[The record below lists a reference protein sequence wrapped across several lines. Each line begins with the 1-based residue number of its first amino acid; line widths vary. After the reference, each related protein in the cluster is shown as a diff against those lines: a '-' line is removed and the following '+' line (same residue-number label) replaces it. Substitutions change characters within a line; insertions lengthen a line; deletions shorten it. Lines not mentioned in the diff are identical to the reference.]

1 MPQRHTC
8 GSGFTREEPRSGS
21 GFPIPGADPVKS
33 LDHLSFDNRF
43 ARLGDTFSTEV
54 LPDPIAE
61 PRLVVASEAAMR
73 LLDLDPA
80 EAERPV
86 FAELFS
92 GHKLWAEAE
101 PRAMVYSGHQFGS
114 YNPRLGDGRG
124 LLLGEVVNDVGEHW
138 DLHLKGAGQTPYS
151 RMGDGRAVLRSSIR
165 EFLASEA
172 LHALGIPSSR
182 ALCVIGSSTPVWRE
196 TRESAAMLLRLAQS
210 HVRFGHFEYFYY
222 TKQPEQQR
230 VLLEHVLQ
238 QHYPECLD
246 AEQPFLAMFRTI
258 VERNAELVARW
269 QAYGFCH
276 GVMNTD
282 NMSILGI
289 TFDFGP
295 YAFLDDFDANFI
307 CNHSDDRGRYS
318 YANQVPIA
326 HWNLSA
332 LAQALTTVI
341 EVEPLKRTLELFLP
355 LYQAHYLDLMR
366 RRLGLTCAED
376 DDMALVERLLQ
387 RMQSGGVDYTL
398 FFRRLGDQPVAEALQ
413 QVRNDFIDLAGFDAW
428 GAEYLAR
435 CQREPGNAEGRR
447 ARMHAVNPL
456 YILRNYLA
464 QKAIEAAEGG
474 DYSEVRRLHQVLS
487 KPFEEQDGMQA
498 YAERPPEWGKHLE
511 ISCSS

>member
-1 MPQRHTC
+1 MK
-8 GSGFTREEPRSGS
+8 
-21 GFPIPGADPVKS
+21 A
-33 LDHLSFDNRF
+33 LDELTFDNRF
-43 ARLGDTFSTEV
+43 ARLGDAFSTHV
-54 LPDPIAE
+54 LPEPLDN
-61 PRLVVASEAAMR
+61 PRLVAASPAAMA

-80 EAERPV
+80 VAESPV
-86 FAELFS
+86 FAELFG

-114 YNPRLGDGRG
+114 YNPQLGDGRG
-124 LLLGEVVNDVGEHW
+124 LLLGEVYNQAGEHW

-182 ALCVIGSSTPVWRE
+182 ALCVIGSDTPVWRE
-196 TRESAAMLLRLAQS
+196 KQERGAMVLRLAQS
-210 HVRFGHFEYFYY
+210 HIRFGHFEYFYY
-222 TKQPEQQR
+222 TKKPELHKQ
-230 VLLEHVLQ
+230 LGEHVLAL
-238 QHYPECLD
+238 HFPECL
-246 AEQPFLAMFRTI
+246 EQPEPYLAMFREI
-258 VERNAELVARW
+258 VERNAELIAKW

-295 YAFLDDFDANFI
+295 FAFLDDFDAHFI
-307 CNHSDDRGRYS
+307 CNHSDDQGRYS
-318 YANQVPIA
+318 FSNQVPIGQ
-326 HWNLSA
+326 WNLSA
-332 LAQALTTVI
+332 LAQALTPFI
-341 EVEPLKRTLELFLP
+341 SVEALREALGLFLP

-366 RRLGLTCAED
+366 RRLGFTQAED
-376 DDMALVERLLQ
+376 DDQKLVERLLQ
-387 RMQSGGVDYTL
+387 LMQNSGVDYSL
-398 FFRRLGDQPVAEALQ
+398 FFRRLGEQAPDQALTRLRDDF
-413 QVRNDFIDLAGFDAW
+413 VDRNGFDAW
-428 GAEYLAR
+428 AEQYRQRVAR
-435 CQREPGNAEGRR
+435 DPLQGQDLRRE
-447 ARMHAVNPL
+447 RMHAVNPL

-464 QKAIEAAEGG
+464 QKAIDAAESG

-487 KPFEEQDGMQA
+487 RPFEEQEGMQG

>member
-1 MPQRHTC
+1 MK
-8 GSGFTREEPRSGS
+8 
-21 GFPIPGADPVKS
+21 A
-33 LDHLSFDNRF
+33 LDELTFDNRF
-43 ARLGDTFSTEV
+43 ARLGDAFSTHV
-54 LPDPIAE
+54 LPEPIDA
-61 PRLVVASEAAMR
+61 PRLVVASPAAMA

-80 EAERPV
+80 VAQSPV
-86 FAELFS
+86 FAELFG

-114 YNPRLGDGRG
+114 YNPQLGDGRG
-124 LLLGEVVNDVGEHW
+124 LLLGEVYNQAGEHW

-182 ALCVIGSSTPVWRE
+182 ALCVIGSDTPVWRE
-196 TRESAAMLLRLAQS
+196 KQERAAMVLRLAPS

-222 TKQPEQQR
+222 TQRPEQQKA
-230 VLLEHVLQ
+230 LGEHVLAM
-238 QHYPECLD
+238 HFPECL
-246 AEQPFLAMFRTI
+246 EQPEPYLAMFREI
-258 VERNAELVARW
+258 VERNAELIAKW

-295 YAFLDDFDANFI
+295 FAFLDDFDAHFI
-307 CNHSDDRGRYS
+307 CNHSDDQGRYS
-318 YANQVPIA
+318 FSNQVPIGQ
-326 HWNLSA
+326 WNLSA
-332 LAQALTTVI
+332 LAQALTPFI
-341 EVEPLKRTLELFLP
+341 SVEALRETLGLYLP

-366 RRLGLTCAED
+366 RRLGFITGEEGD
-376 DDMALVERLLQ
+376 QALVEQLLQ
-387 RMQSGGVDYTL
+387 LMQNSGVDYSL
-398 FFRRLGDQPVAEALQ
+398 FFRRLGDEPAETAVARLRDDFVDLQ
-413 QVRNDFIDLAGFDAW
+413 GFDAW
-428 GAEYLAR
+428 AQRYCAR
-435 CQREPGNAEGRR
+435 VALEHDGDEPQRRT
-447 ARMHAVNPL
+447 RMHAVNPL

-464 QKAIEAAEGG
+464 QKAIDAAERG
-474 DYSEVRRLHQVLS
+474 DYAEVRRLHQVLS
-487 KPFEEQDGMQA
+487 NPFEQQPGMDS

>member
-1 MPQRHTC
+1 MK
-8 GSGFTREEPRSGS
+8 
-21 GFPIPGADPVKS
+21 A
-33 LDHLSFDNRF
+33 LDELTFDNRF
-43 ARLGDTFSTEV
+43 ARLGDAFSTHV
-54 LPDPIAE
+54 LPEPLDN
-61 PRLVVASEAAMR
+61 PRLVAASPAAMA

-80 EAERPV
+80 VAESPV
-86 FAELFS
+86 FAELFG

-114 YNPRLGDGRG
+114 YNPQLGDGRG
-124 LLLGEVVNDVGEHW
+124 LLLGEVYNQAGEHW

-182 ALCVIGSSTPVWRE
+182 ALCVIGSDTPVWRE
-196 TRESAAMLLRLAQS
+196 KQERGAMVLRLAPS

-222 TKQPEQQR
+222 TKKPEQQKQ
-230 VLLEHVLQ
+230 LGEHVLAL
-238 QHYPECLD
+238 HFPECL
-246 AEQPFLAMFRTI
+246 EQPEPYLAMFREI
-258 VERNAELVARW
+258 VERNAELIAKW
-269 QAYGFCH
+269 QTYGFCH

-295 YAFLDDFDANFI
+295 FAFLDDFDAHFI
-307 CNHSDDRGRYS
+307 CNHSDDQGRYS
-318 YANQVPIA
+318 FSNQVPVGQ
-326 HWNLSA
+326 WNLSA
-332 LAQALTTVI
+332 LAQALTPFI
-341 EVEPLKRTLELFLP
+341 SVEALREALGLFLP

-366 RRLGLTCAED
+366 RRLGFTQAED
-376 DDMALVERLLQ
+376 DDQKLVERLLQ
-387 RMQSGGVDYTL
+387 LMQNSGVDYSL
-398 FFRRLGDQPVAEALQ
+398 FFRRLGEQAPDQALA
-413 QVRNDFIDLAGFDAW
+413 RLRDDFVDRDGFDAW
-428 GAEYLAR
+428 AEQYRQRVAR
-435 CQREPGNAEGRR
+435 DPLQGQDLRRE
-447 ARMHAVNPL
+447 RMHAVNPL

-464 QKAIEAAEGG
+464 QKAIDAAESG

-487 KPFEEQDGMQA
+487 RPFEEQEGMQG

>member
-1 MPQRHTC
+1 MK
-8 GSGFTREEPRSGS
+8 
-21 GFPIPGADPVKS
+21 A
-33 LDHLSFDNRF
+33 LDELTFDNRF
-43 ARLGDTFSTEV
+43 ARLGDAFSTQV
-54 LPDPIAE
+54 LPEPIAE
-61 PRLVVASEAAMR
+61 PRLVVASEAAMA
-73 LLDLDPA
+73 LLDLEPT
-80 EAERPV
+80 EAQSPV

-92 GHKLWAEAE
+92 GHKLWEEAD

-124 LLLGEVVNDVGEHW
+124 LLLGEVLNDAGEHW

-196 TRESAAMLLRLAQS
+196 TRESAAMLLRLARS

-222 TKQPEQQR
+222 TRQPEQQR
-230 VLLEHVLQ
+230 VLIDHVLEL
-238 QHYPECLD
+238 HYPECRD
-246 AEQPFLAMFRTI
+246 ADEPYLAMFRTI
-258 VERNAELVARW
+258 VERNAELIARW

-295 YAFLDDFDANFI
+295 FAFLDDFDAHFI
-307 CNHSDDRGRYS
+307 CNHSDDSGRYS
-318 YANQVPIA
+318 YSNQVPIA

-332 LAQALTTVI
+332 LAQALTPFI
-341 EVEPLKRTLELFLP
+341 SVEALQEALGLFLP
-355 LYQAHYLDLMR
+355 LYEAQYLDLMR
-366 RRLGLTCAED
+366 RRLGFTTAEED
-376 DDMALVERLLQ
+376 DKALIERLLQ
-387 RMQSGGVDYTL
+387 LMQPGAVDYSL
-398 FFRRLGDQPVAEALQ
+398 FFRKLGEQPAAEALQ
-413 QVRNDFIDLAGFDAW
+413 VVRDDFIDLAGFDRW
-428 GAEYLAR
+428 SLDYLAR
-435 CQREPGNAEGRR
+435 CEREPGNAEGRR

-464 QKAIEAAEGG
+464 QKAIEAAEAG
-474 DYSEVRRLHQVLS
+474 DYTEVRRLHQVLS
-487 KPFEEQDGMQA
+487 NPFEERAGMQA

>member
-1 MPQRHTC
+1 MK
-8 GSGFTREEPRSGS
+8 
-21 GFPIPGADPVKS
+21 A
-33 LDHLSFDNRF
+33 LDELTFDNRF
-43 ARLGDTFSTEV
+43 ARLGDAFSTHV
-54 LPDPIAE
+54 LPEPLDN
-61 PRLVVASEAAMR
+61 PRLVAASPAAMA

-80 EAERPV
+80 VAESPV
-86 FAELFS
+86 FAELFG

-114 YNPRLGDGRG
+114 YNPQLGDGRG
-124 LLLGEVVNDVGEHW
+124 LLLGEVYNQAGEHW

-182 ALCVIGSSTPVWRE
+182 ALCVIGSDTPVWRE
-196 TRESAAMLLRLAQS
+196 KQERGAMVLRLAPS

-222 TKQPEQQR
+222 TKKPEQQKQ
-230 VLLEHVLQ
+230 LGEHVLAL
-238 QHYPECLD
+238 HFPECL
-246 AEQPFLAMFRTI
+246 EQPEPYLAMFREI
-258 VERNAELVARW
+258 VERNAELIAKW

-295 YAFLDDFDANFI
+295 FAFLDDFDAHFI
-307 CNHSDDRGRYS
+307 CNHSDDQGRYS
-318 YANQVPIA
+318 FSNQVPVGQ
-326 HWNLSA
+326 WNLSA
-332 LAQALTTVI
+332 LAQALTPFI
-341 EVEPLKRTLELFLP
+341 SVEALRESLGLFLP

-366 RRLGLTCAED
+366 RRLGFTQAED
-376 DDMALVERLLQ
+376 DDQKLVERLLQ
-387 RMQSGGVDYTL
+387 LMQNSGVDYSL
-398 FFRRLGDQPVAEALQ
+398 FFRRLGDQAPEQALA
-413 QVRNDFIDLAGFDAW
+413 RLRDDFVDRDGFDAW
-428 GAEYLAR
+428 AEQYRERVAR
-435 CQREPGNAEGRR
+435 DPIQGQDLRR
-447 ARMHAVNPL
+447 QRMHAVNPL

-464 QKAIEAAEGG
+464 QKAIDAAESG
-474 DYSEVRRLHQVLS
+474 DYSQVRRLHQVLS
-487 KPFEEQDGMQA
+487 RPFEEQEGMQG

>member
-1 MPQRHTC
+1 MK
-8 GSGFTREEPRSGS
+8 
-21 GFPIPGADPVKS
+21 A
-33 LDHLSFDNRF
+33 LDELTFDNRF
-43 ARLGDTFSTEV
+43 ARLGDAFSTHV
-54 LPDPIAE
+54 LPEPLDN
-61 PRLVVASEAAMR
+61 PRLVAASPAAMA

-80 EAERPV
+80 VAESPV
-86 FAELFS
+86 FAELFG

-114 YNPRLGDGRG
+114 YNPQLGDGRG
-124 LLLGEVVNDVGEHW
+124 LLLGEVYNQAGEHW

-182 ALCVIGSSTPVWRE
+182 ALCVIGSDTPVWRE
-196 TRESAAMLLRLAQS
+196 KQERGAMVLRLAPS

-222 TKQPEQQR
+222 TKKPEQQKQ
-230 VLLEHVLQ
+230 LGEHVLAL
-238 QHYPECLD
+238 HFPECL
-246 AEQPFLAMFRTI
+246 EQPEPYLAMFREI
-258 VERNAELVARW
+258 VERNAELIAKW

-295 YAFLDDFDANFI
+295 FAFLDDFDAHFI
-307 CNHSDDRGRYS
+307 CNHSDDQGRYS
-318 YANQVPIA
+318 FSNQVPVGQ
-326 HWNLSA
+326 WNLSA
-332 LAQALTTVI
+332 LAQALTPFI
-341 EVEPLKRTLELFLP
+341 SVEALRESLGLFLP

-366 RRLGLTCAED
+366 RRLGFTQAED
-376 DDMALVERLLQ
+376 DDQKLVERLLQ
-387 RMQSGGVDYTL
+387 LMQNSGVDYSL
-398 FFRRLGDQPVAEALQ
+398 FFRHLGDQAPEQALA
-413 QVRNDFIDLAGFDAW
+413 RLRDDFVDRDGFDAW
-428 GAEYLAR
+428 AEQYRERVAR
-435 CQREPGNAEGRR
+435 DPIQGQDLRR
-447 ARMHAVNPL
+447 QRMHAVNPL

-464 QKAIEAAEGG
+464 QKAIDAAESG
-474 DYSEVRRLHQVLS
+474 DYSQVRRLHQVLS
-487 KPFEEQDGMQA
+487 RPFEEQEGMQG